1 MNWVPVV
8 LIVFKVLVLGI
19 GMFFSIKWH
28 YDQDK
33 SSEPLNV
40 KKFILES
47 IVYIVLLVIVFSLLY
62 ELFHYLRM
70 LPVGL
75 DYS

>member
-1 MNWVPVV
+1 MNWVPIV

-40 KKFILES
+40 KRFVLECALY
-47 IVYIVLLVIVFSLLY
+47 VVLLVIVFSLMY
-62 ELFHYLRM
+62 ELFHHFHM

-75 DYS
+75 DFF